1 MVLNAN
7 SASYDMTFKF
17 QKANN
22 VVMQLLRANQNML
35 DEGRAWIGW

>member
-1 MVLNAN
+1 MVFDAN
-7 SASYDMTFKF
+7 SASYDMTF